1 MNTTM
6 KKVTKYIALLI
17 GGIALLSMAACS
29 DDDGRTPSP
38 EVDPNCIG
46 ASFVGNNIGYE
57 ELEDTDPK
65 ELKLTISRDKTD
77 AAATVAIEV
86 QANTKNI
93 FNIPQSV
100 SFAAGQ
106 ATADLVITFENAQL
120 KEEYSF
126 QISLEAA
133 AVNPYKGNGH
143 ASFTVQCLK
152 WVDVS
157 GTFTFKDWVFGEYN
171 SDKEEVDK
179 EEVNRENSDKE
190 YNVTVQRVDGE
201 NRYRIV
207 DPFTEALN
215 DYKGEKGEPDEYLFF
230 TINPENNGVSFDSY
244 NTGYLTEEG
253 SKILGYS
260 SLDYLGVDDV
270 DSKYDPANHKVTFNV
285 YYYGKNG
292 NPKLSGLIGQRESIL
307 TVPNDFELILE
318 DE

>member
-1 MNTTM
+1 M

-38 EVDPNCIG
+38 AVDPNCIG
-46 ASFVGNNIGYE
+46 ASFVGDNIGYE

-65 ELKLTISRDKTD
+65 ELTLTISRDKTE

-86 QANTKNI
+86 QANTENI

-106 ATADLVITFENAQL
+106 ATADLVITFEKAQL

-157 GTFTFKDWVFGEYN
+157 GTFAFKDWVFDEYN
-171 SDKEEVDK
+171 AG
-179 EEVNRENSDKE
+179 KE
-190 YNVTVQRVDGE
+190 Y
-201 NRYRIV
+201 
-207 DPFTEALN
+207 
-215 DYKGEKGEPDEYLFF
+215 
-230 TINPENNGVSFDSY
+230 
-244 NTGYLTEEG
+244 
-253 SKILGYS
+253 
-260 SLDYLGVDDV
+260 
-270 DSKYDPANHKVTFNV
+270 
-285 YYYGKNG
+285 
-292 NPKLSGLIGQRESIL
+292 IGIGA
-307 TVPNDFELILE
+307 
-318 DE
+318 

>member
-1 MNTTM
+1 M

-38 EVDPNCIG
+38 AVDPNCIG
-46 ASFVGNNIGYE
+46 ASFVGDNIGYE

-65 ELKLTISRDKTD
+65 ELTLTISRDKTE

-86 QANTKNI
+86 QANTENI

-106 ATADLVITFENAQL
+106 ATADLVITFEKAQL

-157 GTFTFKDWVFGEYN
+157 GTFAFKDWVFDEYN
-171 SDKEEVDK
+171 AG
-179 EEVNRENSDKE
+179 KE
-190 YNVTVQRVDGE
+190 YNVKVQRVDGE

-207 DPFTEALN
+207 DPFSQALAES
-215 DYKGEKGEPDEYLFF
+215 GEEVGEPDEYLFF
-230 TINPENNGVSFDSY
+230 TINPKNNGVAFDSY

-253 SKILGYS
+253 SDILGFS

-270 DSKYDPANHKVTFNV
+270 DSKYDPTSHKVTLNV
-285 YYYGKNG
+285 YYYGDC
-292 NPKLSGLIGQRESIL
+292 LIGQKESVL
-307 TVPNDFELILE
+307 TVPDDFKLILE